1 MNRPLEI
8 VKRVAEVVGGV
19 SVVFL
24 GLDPI
29 LRSLSFC
36 PRRGKSIYLP
46 A

>member
-1 MNRPLEI
+1 MNRSLEI
-8 VKRVAEVVGGV
+8 VKRAAEVVGDV

-24 GLDPI
+24 GLNPI

-36 PRRGKSIYLP
+36 PRRGKSTYLP